1 MRVVVSSRSAVRP
14 DRPVPEAERSYSANR
29 MFGHIPPYFLASF
42 RRLLPA
48 LFCLNDQV
56 GATAADYRRM
66 ADFYAR
72 LFPAS
77 AAPGNG
83 TPQGEKWVKGASE

>member
-1 MRVVVSSRSAVRP
+1 MRP
-14 DRPVPEAERSYSANR
+14 DRPVPEAERSYSENR

-56 GATAADYRRM
+56 GAAAADYRRM

-72 LFPAS
+72 LFPAP
-77 AAPGNG
+77 AAWERHAPSGRI
-83 TPQGEKWVKGASE
+83 